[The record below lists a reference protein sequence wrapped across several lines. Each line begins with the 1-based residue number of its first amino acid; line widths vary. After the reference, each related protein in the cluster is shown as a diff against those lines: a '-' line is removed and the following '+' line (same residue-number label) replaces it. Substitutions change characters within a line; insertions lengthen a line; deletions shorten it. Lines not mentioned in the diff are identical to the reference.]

1 MTDEP
6 LGHGWWQASDL
17 KWYPPED
24 HSDYVP
30 RLPPATPD
38 RHRAP
43 VRAAIRQTPT
53 DRG

>member
-30 RLPPATPD
+30 RLPPPPQTATERPS
-38 RHRAP
+38 AP
-43 VRAAIRQTPT
+43 QSGRR
-53 DRG
+53 